1 MAKQEKEEVIF
12 ELKVEPGDALSDM
25 EKLKKSILQ
34 TKEEQKGLNKA
45 LKDGD
50 ITLDE
55 YVKDSVRLEAI
66 LKKQQSSYNNV
77 QKSVTGVKTQL
88 DKLIISNEKISK
100 DLKKTSQSFQD
111 VAGKINVAG
120 VNVGDITTKM
130 TGFLNPATAAVGVV
144 TALGAAYA
152 SSTTGARDL
161 AIAQDTLTASV
172 GIATESFG
180 DFISTVLGDDSGRG
194 PLELMAD
201 AILFRINPA
210 LAAMAG
216 IASDA
221 KEQLRDLA
229 ISRAFAQGFAK
240 EDERAA
246 ELQRRIRDDEAKS
259 VGERLAAAD
268 QINALFERSA
278 ERTVVIIQ
286 AQIEAIKQ
294 STIGYE
300 NNREAQLQVAQ
311 LTAEIKD
318 KEEEITGKLTENVAA
333 RQKILDLQQEEFR
346 ALAAEGKAGGIDT
359 GGVKTTDATG
369 DSIRA
374 QANAQIQAAEYL
386 NQVLDKLG
394 KERAENERKNAA
406 DELAA
411 REYADQA
418 RLDSAVAVT
427 ASIAGLFKEG
437 SDLQKAFALTS
448 IGIDTAQAIAA
459 LTAASEG
466 NPANAV
472 TFGGAGIAQYA
483 AGIVRILSNIAA
495 ASQYLGGRAAGG
507 GDFYTKGP
515 TMLMVGDNPGGVE
528 RVTVEPISGRGNT
541 VINPYSNLVAMAGGG
556 TLTAFN
562 DGGLSVNSLTSSIN
576 ESVMQQNMI
585 KKAMSNMPRP
595 IVAVRDV
602 KRGLDKVSVKDK
614 VSKGK

>member
-1 MAKQEKEEVIF
+1 MATDKEEIIF

-120 VNVGDITTKM
+120 VNVGDITTKLSS
-130 TGFLNPATAAVGVV
+130 FANPATAAVGIV

-161 AIAQDTLTASV
+161 ARAQDTLVSGL

-194 PLELMAD
+194 PLQLMAD

-210 LAAMAG
+210 LASMANF
-216 IASDA
+216 AADA

-311 LTAEIKD
+311 LSTEIKD
-318 KEEEITGKLTENVAA
+318 KEEEITGKLTENVTA

-346 ALAAEGKAGGIDT
+346 ALSAQGKAGGVDT
-359 GGVKTTDATG
+359 GGVTTKTVTG
-369 DSIRA
+369 DALTS
-374 QANAQIQAAEYL
+374 QVDTQIQSAEFL
-386 NQVLDKLG
+386 NRSLDKLA
-394 KERAENERKNAA
+394 KERSNNEIKYLQQSAEYSKYVEEQK
-406 DELAA
+406 L
-411 REYADQA
+411 
-418 RLDSAVAVT
+418 AVASEV
-427 ASIAGLFKEG
+427 AGSIAGLFDEQTAAYK
-437 SDLQKAFALTS
+437 LFASAQTIISTYSSATKSYDALA
-448 IGIDTAQAIAA
+448 GIPYVGPALGGIAAAAAIAA
-459 LTAASEG
+459 GL
-466 NPANAV
+466 ANLAQINDV
-472 TFGGAGIAQYA
+472 QFADGGWTGPGSKYKP
-483 AGIVRILSNIAA
+483 AGIVHADEYVAPKHIVHNPAAKPHLIALENMRLRGYA
-495 ASQYLGGRAAGG
+495 DGG
-507 GDFYTKGP
+507 
-515 TMLMVGDNPGGVE
+515 L
-528 RVTVEPISGRGNT
+528 VTN
-541 VINPYSNLVAMAGGG
+541 
-556 TLTAFN
+556 TLTAE
-562 DGGLSVNSLTSSIN
+562 VNQTLMQEN
-576 ESVMQQNMI
+576 MMKRVM
-585 KKAMSNMPRP
+585 KNMPAP
-595 IVAVRDV
+595 VVGVRDIA
-602 KRGLDKVSVKDK
+602 KVQNK
-614 VSKGK
+614 VNVRDSGVGKI